1 MPPFGFNSSDRTT
14 APPLRTGRRVVS
26 DTVGASWG
34 LGGQKKLLIGI
45 GVLVATW
52 WLMGLLGA
60 NRFAAL
66 GVSVAGLLLLPQPT
80 PQFVLFASRMT
91 VAVTGAMCLTIA
103 TGWPSSVFPG
113 SASQWD
119 KIMALPFWLG
129 CGALLLWPFSTF
141 MRRKGQEKTPGT
153 ANDSNDEKW
162 AQVPAVRF
170 EDVGGFNQQ
179 KSEMRIVA
187 ENRFLANTSSIVR
200 NGVLL
205 YGPQGT
211 GKNFLA
217 EATAGEFGANWYH
230 VRCPQLL
237 GPMIGSTTTEIRRA
251 FDWARAHRPIVMF
264 LDEIDAIGSKKAL
277 QGGSDSGGAGRE
289 YNTIVTQ
296 LMQSI
301 DDCRN
306 VEGLLI
312 LAATNHIDTLEPAL
326 IRDGR
331 FDSKLRLDL
340 PDDEGR
346 KEVLLS
352 LLKET
357 RWRSHELLRVIRRTV
372 GWSPARLKA
381 MVDRCVLTSKGQP
394 LSEEHLLATIEI
406 IGGNDRPNL
415 DPVHWDDVVL
425 PADIVDEIKSL
436 IRLMEPGESERLSI
450 PPPTGLI
457 LVGAP
462 GTGKTL
468 TARLIASQVSRSFYA
483 ITPGEVLSGEVGGSV
498 RRLKEVFAR
507 AKENAPSLL
516 FFDEMDGLFP
526 APSIATGQH
535 DVQLVE
541 QGLIEISQ
549 LRPEHNVFL
558 IGTSN
563 FLERIDPRVLRGGR
577 FSEKL
582 HIGLPDAAGY
592 RKLIARYLGSA
603 SLHPNLEIEMVFDRV
618 RDLAPA
624 DLEATIQGM
633 KRLAMRRMTSQ
644 HTALPPLTI
653 EDLERALS
661 RVRPPV

>member
-1 MPPFGFNSSDRTT
+1 
-14 APPLRTGRRVVS
+14 VS
-26 DTVGASWG
+26 DTVGASLG
-34 LGGQKKLLIGI
+34 LGGQKNLLIGV

-91 VAVTGAMCLTIA
+91 VGVTGAMCLTIA
-103 TGWPSSVFPG
+103 TGWPSSFFPG
-113 SASQWD
+113 SAGQWD

-129 CGALLLWPFSTF
+129 CGALILWPFSTF
-141 MRRKGQEKTPGT
+141 MRRKRQEATRGT
-153 ANDSNDEKW
+153 ANDLNDEKW
-162 AQVPAVRF
+162 AQVPAIRF

-179 KSEMRIVA
+179 KSEMRMVA
-187 ENRFLANTSSIVR
+187 ENRFLANTSGIVR

-217 EATAGEFGANWYH
+217 EATAGEFGSNWYH

-312 LAATNHIDTLEPAL
+312 VAATNHIDTLEPAL

-331 FDSKLRLDL
+331 FDAKLRLDL
-340 PDDEGR
+340 PDEAGR

-394 LSEEHLLATIEI
+394 LSEEDLLATIES

-415 DPVHWDDVVL
+415 DPVDWDDVVL
-425 PADIVDEIKSL
+425 PGEVVEEIKSL

-468 TARLIASQVSRSFYA
+468 TARLIASQVRRSFYA

-498 RRLKEVFAR
+498 KRLKGVFAR
-507 AKENAPSLL
+507 AKENAPSVL

-526 APSIATGQH
+526 APSLATGQH
-535 DVQLVE
+535 DIQLVE
-541 QGLIEISQ
+541 QGLIEISE
-549 LRPEHNVFL
+549 LRREHNVFL

-563 FLERIDPRVLRGGR
+563 YLERIDPRILRGGR
-577 FSEKL
+577 FSEKV
-582 HIGLPDAAGY
+582 HIGLPDDAGY
-592 RKLIARYLGSA
+592 RKLIERFLCNANLDS
-603 SLHPNLEIEMVFDRV
+603 SLSFDMLVERV
-618 RDLAPA
+618 KGTTPA
-624 DLEATIQGM
+624 DLEATMLGM
-633 KRLAMRRMTSQ
+633 KRAAMRRMTDPQGSLP
-644 HTALPPLTI
+644 AL
-653 EDLERALS
+653 RLS
-661 RVRPPV
+661 DYDSAVARIRQLS

>member
-1 MPPFGFNSSDRTT
+1 MPPFGFNSSDGSN
-14 APPLRTGRRVVS
+14 APRLRTGRRVS
-26 DTVGASWG
+26 DTSGAYLG
-34 LGGQKKLLIGI
+34 LGGQKHLLIGI

-113 SASQWD
+113 SANQWD
-119 KIMALPFWLG
+119 KSMALPFWLG

-141 MRRKGQEKTPGT
+141 MRRKGQEETPGT
-153 ANDSNDEKW
+153 ANDSNDDEW
-162 AQVPAVRF
+162 AQVPAIRF
-170 EDVGGFNQQ
+170 DDVGGFNQQ
-179 KSEMRIVA
+179 K
-187 ENRFLANTSSIVR
+187 
-200 NGVLL
+200 
-205 YGPQGT
+205 
-211 GKNFLA
+211 
-217 EATAGEFGANWYH
+217 
-230 VRCPQLL
+230 
-237 GPMIGSTTTEIRRA
+237 
-251 FDWARAHRPIVMF
+251 
-264 LDEIDAIGSKKAL
+264 
-277 QGGSDSGGAGRE
+277 
-289 YNTIVTQ
+289 
-296 LMQSI
+296 
-301 DDCRN
+301 
-306 VEGLLI
+306 
-312 LAATNHIDTLEPAL
+312 TLEPAL

-331 FDSKLRLDL
+331 FDAKLRLDL
-340 PDDEGR
+340 PDEQGR

-357 RWRSHELLRVIRRTV
+357 RWRSHELSRIIRRTV

-381 MVDRCVLTSKGQP
+381 MVDRSVLLSKGQP
-394 LSEEHLLATIEI
+394 LSEERLLATIES

-425 PADIVDEIKSL
+425 PADVIDEIKSL

-462 GTGKTL
+462 GTGKTM
-468 TARLIASQVSRSFYA
+468 TARLIASQVRRSFYA

-498 RRLKEVFAR
+498 KRLKEVFAR
-507 AKENAPSLL
+507 AKENAPSVL

-535 DVQLVE
+535 DIQLVE

-563 FLERIDPRVLRGGR
+563 YLERIDPRILRGGR

-582 HIGLPDAAGY
+582 HIGLPDDAGY
-592 RKLIARYLGSA
+592 QKLIARYLGNA
-603 SLHPNLEIEMVFDRV
+603 RLDPNLEIGLVIDRV
-618 RDLAPA
+618 RELTPA

-633 KRLAMRRMTSQ
+633 KRLAMSRMTSQ
-644 HTALPPLTI
+644 HAALPPLNL
-653 EDLERALS
+653 EDLEQALS

>member
-1 MPPFGFNSSDRTT
+1 MPPFGFNSSERST
-14 APPLRTGRRVVS
+14 APRMGKGSRVS

-34 LGGQKKLLIGI
+34 LGGQKNLLIGI

-66 GVSVAGLLLLPQPT
+66 GVSVAGLLLLPQPI

-91 VAVTGAMCLTIA
+91 VSVTGAMCLTIA
-103 TGWPSSVFPG
+103 TGWPSGVFPG
-113 SASQWD
+113 SANQWD

-141 MRRKGQEKTPGT
+141 IRRNGQKTTPGT
-153 ANDSNDEKW
+153 TNDSNDDKW
-162 AQVPAVRF
+162 SQVPAIRF
-170 EDVGGFNQQ
+170 DDVGGFNQQ
-179 KSEMRIVA
+179 KLEMRIVA
-187 ENRFLANTSSIVR
+187 ENRFLANTSGIVR

-217 EATAGEFGANWYH
+217 EATAGEFGSNWYH

-312 LAATNHIDTLEPAL
+312 VAATNHIDTLEPAL

-331 FDSKLRLDL
+331 FDAKLRLDL
-340 PDDEGR
+340 PDEEGR

-352 LLKET
+352 LLKQT

-381 MVDRCVLTSKGQP
+381 MVDRGVLTSKGQP
-394 LSEEHLLATIEI
+394 LSEEHLLATIES

-425 PADIVDEIKSL
+425 PEDVVDEIRAL

-468 TARLIASQVSRSFYA
+468 TARLIASQVRRSFYA

-498 RRLKEVFAR
+498 KRLREVFAR
-507 AKENAPSLL
+507 AKENAPSVL

-535 DVQLVE
+535 DIQLVE

-549 LRPEHNVFL
+549 LKPEHNVFL

-563 FLERIDPRVLRGGR
+563 YLERIDPRILRGGR

-582 HIGLPDAAGY
+582 HIGLPDEAGY

-603 SLHPNLEIEMVFDRV
+603 RLDPDLEIGMVIDRV
-618 RDLAPA
+618 RGFPPA

-633 KRLAMRRMTSQ
+633 KRVSMRRMIS
-644 HTALPPLTI
+644 HNAALPPLNL
-653 EDLERALS
+653 EDLEHALS
-661 RVRPPV
+661 RVRPQV

>member
-1 MPPFGFNSSDRTT
+1 MPPFGFNSSDRST
-14 APPLRTGRRVVS
+14 APRLRTGRRVS

-34 LGGQKKLLIGI
+34 LGGQKNLLIGI

-113 SASQWD
+113 SANQWD

-129 CGALLLWPFSTF
+129 CGALILWPFSTF
-141 MRRKGQEKTPGT
+141 MRRKRQEATPGT
-153 ANDSNDEKW
+153 ANDLNDEKW
-162 AQVPAVRF
+162 AQIPAVRF

-187 ENRFLANTSSIVR
+187 ENRFLANTSGIVR

-217 EATAGEFGANWYH
+217 EATAGEFGSNWYH

-312 LAATNHIDTLEPAL
+312 VAATNHIDTLEPSL

-331 FDSKLRLDL
+331 FDAKLRLDL
-340 PDDEGR
+340 PDEEGR

-381 MVDRCVLTSKGQP
+381 MVDRSVLTSKGQP
-394 LSEEHLLATIEI
+394 LSEEHLLATIES

-425 PADIVDEIKSL
+425 PADVVDEIKAL
-436 IRLMEPGESERLSI
+436 IRLLEPGESERLSI

-468 TARLIASQVSRSFYA
+468 TARLIASQVRRSFYA
-483 ITPGEVLSGEVGGSV
+483 ITPSEVLSGEVGGSV
-498 RRLKEVFAR
+498 KRLSEIFTRAR
-507 AKENAPSLL
+507 EHAPSIV

-526 APSIATGQH
+526 NTGNCGSQH
-535 DVQLVE
+535 DVQLVN
-541 QGLIEISQ
+541 QALIEISAIK
-549 LRPEHNVFL
+549 PETAVFF
-558 IGTSN
+558 IGTTN
-563 FLERIDPRVLRGGR
+563 NYGRIDPRVLRGGR
-577 FSEKL
+577 FSEKIE
-582 HIGLPDAAGY
+582 IGLP
-592 RKLIARYLGSA
+592 
-603 SLHPNLEIEMVFDRV
+603 NLEGYCKLVVRFLGEATLESELTHERIAHRV
-618 RDLAPA
+618 QGASPA
-624 DLEATIQGM
+624 DLQAVLTSM
-633 KRLAMRRMTSQ
+633 KRFAMRRLAAPDST
-644 HTALPPLTI
+644 LPPLSVV
-653 EDLERALS
+653 DLNEALR
-661 RVRPPV
+661 RVFHSP

>member
-1 MPPFGFNSSDRTT
+1 M
-14 APPLRTGRRVVS
+14 S
-26 DTVGASWG
+26 DTAGASWG
-34 LGGQKKLLIGI
+34 LGRQKHLLIGI

-103 TGWPSSVFPG
+103 TGWPSNVFPG
-113 SASQWD
+113 SANQWD
-119 KIMALPFWLG
+119 KIIALPFWLG
-129 CGALLLWPFSTF
+129 CAALLLWPFSTF
-141 MRRKGQEKTPGT
+141 MRREGQEATTDT
-153 ANDSNDEKW
+153 ANNSNDEKW

-179 KSEMRIVA
+179 KSEIRIVA
-187 ENRFLANTSSIVR
+187 ENRFLANTSGIVR

-264 LDEIDAIGSKKAL
+264 LDEIDAVGSKKAL

-312 LAATNHIDTLEPAL
+312 VAATNHIDTLEPVL

-331 FDSKLRLDL
+331 FDAKLRLDL
-340 PDDEGR
+340 PDEEGR
-346 KEVLLS
+346 REVLLS

-357 RWRSHELLRVIRRTV
+357 GWRSHELLRAIRRTV

-381 MVDRCVLTSKGQP
+381 MVDRCVLTSRGQP
-394 LSEEHLLATIEI
+394 LSEEQLLATIES

-415 DPVHWDDVVL
+415 DPVNWDDVVL
-425 PADIVDEIKSL
+425 PVDVVDEIKAL

-462 GTGKTL
+462 GTGKTM
-468 TARLIASQVSRSFYA
+468 TARLIASQVRRSFYA

-498 RRLKEVFAR
+498 KRLKEVFTR
-507 AKENAPSLL
+507 AKENAPSVL

-526 APSIATGQH
+526 APSIAVGQH

-541 QGLIEISQ
+541 QGLIEISE

-563 FLERIDPRVLRGGR
+563 YLERIDPRILRGGR

-582 HIGLPDAAGY
+582 HIGLPDDAGY
-592 RKLIARYLGSA
+592 RKLIVRYLSNA
-603 SLHPNLEIEMVFDRV
+603 KLDPNLEIDVVIDRV
-618 RDLAPA
+618 RDLTPA

-633 KRLAMRRMTSQ
+633 KRLAMRRMTNQ
-644 HTALPPLTI
+644 HAALPPLSLQ
-653 EDLERALS
+653 DLEHSLS
-661 RVRPPV
+661 RVRPRCRVDR

>member
-14 APPLRTGRRVVS
+14 APRLRTGRRVVS

-34 LGGQKKLLIGI
+34 LGGQKNLLIGI

-66 GVSVAGLLLLPQPT
+66 GVSVAGLLLLPHST

-103 TGWPSSVFPG
+103 TGWPSTVFPG
-113 SASQWD
+113 SANQWD

-141 MRRKGQEKTPGT
+141 MRRKGQEATP
-153 ANDSNDEKW
+153 AAVNDSNDDKW
-162 AQVPAVRF
+162 AQVPTCRF

-179 KSEMRIVA
+179 KSEIQIVA
-187 ENRFLANTSSIVR
+187 ENRFLANSSGIVR

-289 YNTIVTQ
+289 YNTIVTH

-312 LAATNHIDTLEPAL
+312 VAATNHIDTLEPAL

-331 FDSKLRLDL
+331 FDAKLRLDL
-340 PDDEGR
+340 PDEEGR
-346 KEVLLS
+346 RDVLLS

-381 MVDRCVLTSKGQP
+381 MVDRCVLESKGQP
-394 LSEEHLLATIEI
+394 ISEEHLLATIES

-415 DPVHWDDVVL
+415 DPVDWDDVVL
-425 PADIVDEIKSL
+425 PEDVVDEIKSL

-468 TARLIASQVSRSFYA
+468 TARLIASQVRRSFYA
-483 ITPGEVLSGEVGGSV
+483 ITPGDLLSGEVGGSV

-507 AKENAPSLL
+507 AKENAPAVL

-535 DVQLVE
+535 DIQLVE

-563 FLERIDPRVLRGGR
+563 YLERIDPRILRGGR

-582 HIGLPDAAGY
+582 HIGLPDDAGY
-592 RKLIARYLGSA
+592 RNLIARYLGRA
-603 SLHPNLEIEMVFDRV
+603 RLDPNLEIGMFIDRV
-618 RDLAPA
+618 RDLTPA

-633 KRLAMRRMTSQ
+633 KRLAMRRMTNQ
-644 HTALPPLTI
+644 HDSLPPLSL
-653 EDLERALS
+653 EDLEHALS

>member
-14 APPLRTGRRVVS
+14 APRLRTGRRVT
-26 DTVGASWG
+26 DTAGASWG
-34 LGGQKKLLIGI
+34 LGAQKNLLIGI

-52 WLMGLLGA
+52 WLMGLLSA

-66 GVSVAGLLLLPQPT
+66 GVSIAGLLLLPQPT

-91 VAVTGAMCLTIA
+91 VAVTGAMCWTIA

-113 SASQWD
+113 SANRWD

-129 CGALLLWPFSTF
+129 CSALLLWPFSTF
-141 MRRKGQEKTPGT
+141 IRRKRQEATPGT
-153 ANDSNDEKW
+153 SSDLNDEKW
-162 AQVPAVRF
+162 AQVPAIRF

-187 ENRFLANTSSIVR
+187 ENRFLANTSGIVR

-264 LDEIDAIGSKKAL
+264 LDEIDAVGSKKAL

-301 DDCRN
+301 DQCRN
-306 VEGLLI
+306 IEGLLI
-312 LAATNHIDTLEPAL
+312 VAATNHIDTLEPAL

-331 FDSKLRLDL
+331 FDAKLRLDL
-340 PDDEGR
+340 PAEEGR
-346 KEVLLS
+346 RGVLLS
-352 LLKET
+352 ILKET
-357 RWRSHELLRVIRRTV
+357 RWRSHELSRVIRRTV

-381 MVDRCVLTSKGQP
+381 MVDRSVLMSNGQP
-394 LSEEHLLATIEI
+394 ISKEHLLATIES

-425 PADIVDEIKSL
+425 PEVVVDEIKAL

-450 PPPTGLI
+450 SPPTGLI

-468 TARLIASQVSRSFYA
+468 TARLIASLVRRSFYA
-483 ITPGEVLSGEVGGSV
+483 ISPGEVLSGVVGGSV
-498 RRLKEVFAR
+498 KRLKEVFTR
-507 AKENAPSLL
+507 AKENAPSVL

-526 APSIATGQH
+526 APSIAVGQH

-541 QGLIEISQ
+541 QGLIEISE

-563 FLERIDPRVLRGGR
+563 YLERIDPRILRGGR

-582 HIGLPDAAGY
+582 HIGLPDDAGY
-592 RKLIARYLGSA
+592 RKLIARYLGNA
-603 SLHPNLEIEMVFDRV
+603 RLDPNLELGVVIDRI
-618 RDLAPA
+618 RDLTPA
-624 DLEATIQGM
+624 DLEATIQAM
-633 KRLAMRRMTSQ
+633 KRLALRRMTSQ
-644 HTALPPLTI
+644 QAALPPVSL
-653 EDLERALS
+653 EDLENALA
-661 RVRPPV
+661 RVRPQV

>member
-1 MPPFGFNSSDRTT
+1 MPPFGFNSTDRSN
-14 APPLRTGRRVVS
+14 APRVRIGRGVS
-26 DTVGASWG
+26 DAAGAWG
-34 LGGQKKLLIGI
+34 LSGQLNLLIGT
-45 GVLVATW
+45 GVVVATW

-66 GVSVAGLLLLPQPT
+66 GVSVIGLLLLPQLT
-80 PQFVLFASRMT
+80 PRFVLFVSRMT

-103 TGWPSSVFPG
+103 TGWPSTVFPG
-113 SASQWD
+113 SANQWD

-141 MRRKGQEKTPGT
+141 MRRKGQEATPAA
-153 ANDSNDEKW
+153 ANDSNDDKW
-162 AQVPAVRF
+162 AQVPTVRF

-179 KSEMRIVA
+179 KSEIQIVA
-187 ENRFLANTSSIVR
+187 ENRFLPNTRGIVR

-251 FDWARAHRPIVMF
+251 FEWALAHRPIVMF
-264 LDEIDAIGSKKAL
+264 LDEIDAVGSKKAL

-301 DDCRN
+301 DECRN

-312 LAATNHIDTLEPAL
+312 VAATNHITTLEPAL

-331 FDSKLRLDL
+331 FDAKLRLDL
-340 PDDEGR
+340 PDEEGR
-346 KEVLLS
+346 REVLLS

-357 RWRSHELLRVIRRTV
+357 NWLSHELSRIIRRTV

-381 MVDRCVLTSKGQP
+381 MVDRSVLMSNGQP
-394 LSEEHLLATIEI
+394 FSEEHLLATIECM
-406 IGGNDRPNL
+406 GGNDRPNL

-425 PADIVDEIKSL
+425 PADVVDEIESL

-468 TARLIASQVSRSFYA
+468 TARLIASQVRRSFYA

-498 RRLKEVFAR
+498 RRLKEMFVR
-507 AKENAPSLL
+507 AKENAPSVL

-535 DVQLVE
+535 DIQLVE

-563 FLERIDPRVLRGGR
+563 YLGRIDPRILRGGR

-582 HIGLPDAAGY
+582 HIGLPDDAGY
-592 RKLIARYLGSA
+592 RKLIFRYLGSA
-603 SLHPNLEIEMVFDRV
+603 RLDPNLEIGMVIDRV
-618 RDLAPA
+618 RDLTPA

-633 KRLAMRRMTSQ
+633 KRLAMRRMTSL
-644 HTALPPLTI
+644 HANLPPLTI
-653 EDLERALS
+653 EDLEHALS

>member
-1 MPPFGFNSSDRTT
+1 MPPFGFNSSDQSNVPRV
-14 APPLRTGRRVVS
+14 RTGRGVI
-26 DTVGASWG
+26 DAAGDFWG
-34 LGGQKKLLIGI
+34 LGGQRNLLIGI
-45 GVLVATW
+45 GVVVATW

-60 NRFAAL
+60 NRFVAL
-66 GVSVAGLLLLPQPT
+66 GVSVAGLLLLPQST
-80 PQFVLFASRMT
+80 PRFVLFSSRMT

-103 TGWPSSVFPG
+103 TGWPSTVFPG
-113 SASQWD
+113 SANQWD

-141 MRRKGQEKTPGT
+141 MRRKGQEATPAT
-153 ANDSNDEKW
+153 ANDSNDDKW
-162 AQVPAVRF
+162 AQVPTVRF

-179 KSEMRIVA
+179 KSEIRIVA
-187 ENRFLANTSSIVR
+187 ENRFLVNTNGIVR

-264 LDEIDAIGSKKAL
+264 LDEIDAVGSKKAL

-301 DDCRN
+301 DECRN

-312 LAATNHIDTLEPAL
+312 VAATNHIDSLEPAL

-331 FDSKLRLDL
+331 FDAKLRLDL
-340 PDDEGR
+340 PDEEGR

-381 MVDRCVLTSKGQP
+381 MVDRSVLMSKGQP
-394 LSEEHLLATIEI
+394 LSEEHLLATIES

-415 DPVHWDDVVL
+415 DPVNWDDVVL
-425 PADIVDEIKSL
+425 AEDVVDEIKAL

-462 GTGKTL
+462 GTGKTM
-468 TARLIASQVSRSFYA
+468 TARLIASQVRRSFYA

-498 RRLKEVFAR
+498 KRLKEVFAR
-507 AKENAPSLL
+507 AKENAPSVL

-526 APSIATGQH
+526 APSIATGHH

-541 QGLIEISQ
+541 QGLIEISE

-563 FLERIDPRVLRGGR
+563 YLERIDPRVLRGGR

-582 HIGLPDAAGY
+582 HIGLPDDAGY

-603 SLHPNLEIEMVFDRV
+603 RLDPSLSIDMLVERV
-618 RDLAPA
+618 KGTTPA
-624 DLEATIQGM
+624 DLEAAMLGM
-633 KRLAMRRMTSQ
+633 KRAAMRRMTDPQGSLP
-644 HTALPPLTI
+644 AL
-653 EDLERALS
+653 RLS
-661 RVRPPV
+661 DYDSAIVRIRQLH

>member
-1 MPPFGFNSSDRTT
+1 
-14 APPLRTGRRVVS
+14 
-26 DTVGASWG
+26 
-34 LGGQKKLLIGI
+34 
-45 GVLVATW
+45 
-52 WLMGLLGA
+52 
-60 NRFAAL
+60 
-66 GVSVAGLLLLPQPT
+66 
-80 PQFVLFASRMT
+80 
-91 VAVTGAMCLTIA
+91 
-103 TGWPSSVFPG
+103 
-113 SASQWD
+113 
-119 KIMALPFWLG
+119 MALPFWLG

-141 MRRKGQEKTPGT
+141 MRRKGQKAIQGPT
-153 ANDSNDEKW
+153 NDSHEDNW
-162 AQVPAVRF
+162 AFVPAIRF
-170 EDVGGFNQQ
+170 DDVGGFNQQ

-187 ENRFLANTSSIVR
+187 ENRFLENSSGIIR

-217 EATAGEFGANWYH
+217 EAAAGEFGANWYH

-237 GPMIGSTTTEIRRA
+237 GPMIGSTTAEIRRA
-251 FDWARAHRPIVMF
+251 FEWARFHRPIVML

-312 LAATNHIDTLEPAL
+312 VAATNHIDTLEPAL

-331 FDSKLRLDL
+331 FDAKLRLDL
-340 PDDEGR
+340 PDAEGR

-394 LSEEHLLATIEI
+394 LSEEHLLATIES
-406 IGGNDRPNL
+406 IGGNDRPSL

-425 PADIVDEIKSL
+425 PEDVVDEIRAL
-436 IRLMEPGESERLSI
+436 ILLMEPGESERLSI

-462 GTGKTL
+462 GTGKTM
-468 TARLIASQVSRSFYA
+468 TARLIASQVRRSFYA
-483 ITPGEVLSGEVGGSV
+483 ITPGEVLSGQVGGSV
-498 RRLKEVFAR
+498 KRLKEVFAR
-507 AKENAPSLL
+507 AKENAPSVL

-535 DVQLVE
+535 DIQLVE

-563 FLERIDPRVLRGGR
+563 YLERIDPRILRGGR

-582 HIGLPDAAGY
+582 HIGLPDCAGY
-592 RKLIARYLGSA
+592 RKLIVRYLGNA
-603 SLHPNLEIEMVFDRV
+603 RLDQNLEMEVVIGRV
-618 RDLAPA
+618 RDLTPA

-644 HTALPPLTI
+644 DAALPPLSL
-653 EDLERALS
+653 EDLELALS
-661 RVRPPV
+661 RVHPQV

>member
-1 MPPFGFNSSDRTT
+1 MPPFGFNSNDRSN
-14 APPLRTGRRVVS
+14 APRVRTGRGVS
-26 DTVGASWG
+26 NQAGAFLR
-34 LGGQKKLLIGI
+34 LGGKRNLLIGI
-45 GVLVATW
+45 GVVAATW

-80 PQFVLFASRMT
+80 PRFVLFVSRMT

-103 TGWPSSVFPG
+103 TGWPSTVFPG
-113 SASQWD
+113 SANQWD
-119 KIMALPFWLG
+119 KITALPFWLG

-141 MRRKGQEKTPGT
+141 IRRKGQKATLAA
-153 ANDSNDEKW
+153 ANDSNDDKW
-162 AQVPAVRF
+162 AQVPTVRF

-179 KSEMRIVA
+179 KSEIQIVA
-187 ENRFLANTSSIVR
+187 ENRFRANTNGIVR

-230 VRCPQLL
+230 VRCPELL
-237 GPMIGSTTTEIRRA
+237 RPMIGSTTAEIRRA

-264 LDEIDAIGSKKAL
+264 LDEIDAVGSKKAL

-289 YNTIVTQ
+289 YNTILTQ

-301 DDCRN
+301 DECRN

-312 LAATNHIDTLEPAL
+312 VAATNYIDTLEPTL

-331 FDSKLRLDL
+331 FDAKLRLDL
-340 PDDEGR
+340 PDEEGR

-357 RWRSHELLRVIRRTV
+357 HWRSHELSRITRRTV

-381 MVDRCVLTSKGQP
+381 MVDRCVLMSNGQP
-394 LSEEHLLATIEI
+394 FSEEHLLATIDS

-425 PADIVDEIKSL
+425 PEDVVDEIKAL
-436 IRLMEPGESERLSI
+436 LRLMEPGESERLSI

-462 GTGKTL
+462 GTGKTM
-468 TARLIASQVSRSFYA
+468 TARLIASQVRRSFYP

-498 RRLKEVFAR
+498 KRLKEVFAR
-507 AKENAPSLL
+507 AKENAPSVL

-526 APSIATGQH
+526 APSIATGHH

-563 FLERIDPRVLRGGR
+563 YLERIDSRILRGGR

-582 HIGLPDAAGY
+582 HIGLPDDAGY

-603 SLHPNLEIEMVFDRV
+603 RLDPNLEISMVIERV
-618 RDLAPA
+618 RDLTPA

-644 HTALPPLTI
+644 HASLPPLSL
-653 EDLERALS
+653 EDLEHALS
-661 RVRPPV
+661 RVRPLA